1 MRKSIRC
8 DVRSEHQHAGWK
20 HVPHGSPAFSG
31 EGVKKFAIFSVK
43 SRTPVQTERSG
54 VRLGGLAENHEF

>member
-1 MRKSIRC
+1 
-8 DVRSEHQHAGWK
+8 VRSELPNT
-20 HVPHGSPAFSG
+20 PHGIDAEWHPRAAWQPAFSG
-31 EGVKKFAIFSVK
+31 EGVKKFAIFGVK

>member
-1 MRKSIRC
+1 METRAAW
-8 DVRSEHQHAGWK
+8 Q
-20 HVPHGSPAFSG
+20 PAFSG